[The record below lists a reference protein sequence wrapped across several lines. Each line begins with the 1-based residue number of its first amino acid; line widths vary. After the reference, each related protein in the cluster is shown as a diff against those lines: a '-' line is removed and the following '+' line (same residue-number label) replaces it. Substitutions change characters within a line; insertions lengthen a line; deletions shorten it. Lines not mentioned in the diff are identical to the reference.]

1 MKKLKVL
8 ISILLVFLL
17 SSCGGKITL
26 NESKNNSKN
35 VTESTVN
42 VDSNSTNISSADIK
56 NIKVK
61 LEALD
66 KELAGATEKEVIL
79 KHLDDFKEKSGLKI
93 SSVYFGDEGGKFYVT
108 PIVQLPGD
116 YDPRIRPWYKSA
128 KEDGE
133 FISDAYVDLS
143 TNNKILS
150 VSKSIYKN
158 KDLIGVVG
166 IDLVVGSSK

>member
-1 MKKLKVL
+1 M
-8 ISILLVFLL
+8 
-17 SSCGGKITL
+17 
-26 NESKNNSKN
+26 
-35 VTESTVN
+35 
-42 VDSNSTNISSADIK
+42 
-56 NIKVK
+56 
-61 LEALD
+61 
-66 KELAGATEKEVIL
+66 
-79 KHLDDFKEKSGLKI
+79 
-93 SSVYFGDEGGKFYVT
+93 
-108 PIVQLPGD
+108 PGD
-116 YDPRIRPWYKSA
+116 YDPRTRPWYKSA